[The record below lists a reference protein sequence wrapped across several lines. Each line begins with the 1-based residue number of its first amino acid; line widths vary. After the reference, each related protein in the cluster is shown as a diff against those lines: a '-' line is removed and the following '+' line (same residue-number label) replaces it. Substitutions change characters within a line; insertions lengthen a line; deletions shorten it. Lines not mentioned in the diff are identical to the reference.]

1 MREVSGFLYNLR
13 KSYGISEV
21 EKFSE
26 LGGWSQ
32 EVHVEITGEDEIADV
47 RIT

>member
-1 MREVSGFLYNLR
+1 MSGFLYDLR
-13 KSYGISEV
+13 KSYRISEV

-26 LGGWSQ
+26 LGGWSH
-32 EVHVEITGEDEIADV
+32 EVYVEIAGEDEIADV